1 MSPASSSCTAPRISW
16 CAHDASLNACCAS
29 SVYLLARTCWH
40 SQPLFVITFQN
51 VKPQDMMAAIN
62 AQMGAAGGAAAA
74 PGPFWGMPPAPTF
87 TPFSGGGRML
97 SAPVRHTLRRAAPAA
112 PGAPPQLCRTCAAAL
127 RGGELALGRTADG
140 APQQLDLYHLRCA
153 ATAAWAAEVPLQPLL
168 RDYAAASGA
177 QQAPPG
183 FAPVAARAHTAPLT
197 ERELAIIYEELGS
210 DERRAMRR
218 AR

>member
-1 MSPASSSCTAPRISW
+1 MSPPQPR
-16 CAHDASLNACCAS
+16 
-29 SVYLLARTCWH
+29 R
-40 SQPLFVITFQN
+40 
-51 VKPQDMMAAIN
+51 
-62 AQMGAAGGAAAA
+62 
-74 PGPFWGMPPAPTF
+74 
-87 TPFSGGGRML
+87 GGRL
-97 SAPVRHTLRRAAPAA
+97 DGSSDEDELE
-112 PGAPPQLCRTCAAAL
+112 PGY
-127 RGGELALGRTADG
+127 G

-153 ATAAWAAEVPLQPLL
+153 ATAAWAPEVPLQPLL

-197 ERELAIIYEELGS
+197 ERELAVIYEELGS